1 MNKQDYIRSVL
12 FLSFLIYFAQG
23 VIYSQGSIIAQA
35 ALGLIYLI
43 SGNYFVKTL
52 LQKKNKSFF
61 FKIWTALL
69 ILNIV
74 GFVFT
79 ADYTKHLGMF
89 KGVLMSLLT
98 FYPFYYWA
106 QNGNLKRKHL
116 VQFFVVMLP
125 LTIGI
130 FYFNRNAILTEAT
143 SDNIEVVNNI
153 AYSFVGLIPFVF
165 LIQQKR
171 LLSIFA
177 IGVLTFFIIQGA
189 KRGAIMVGALGLLS
203 FIYYQMRTVEKKH
216 RFRGYLIIA
225 ISIIGLSYFAYDM
238 LLSNEFL
245 MKRLESIGEGQSS
258 GRDIIY
264 ANIFNGWYNSD
275 SIMHYIFGFGFAGSM
290 LVSGS
295 GHFAHNDWLE
305 LLSNFG
311 LIGFFLYLS
320 LFYSAYMTLRKSKWT
335 IDKKL
340 LFGTIMSM
348 WFLTTLF
355 SMGYTSMGGYVNAM
369 LIGYLMGTPTKDLI

>member
-1 MNKQDYIRSVL
+1 MNKQDYIRSIL
-12 FLSFLIYFAQG
+12 FLFFLIYFAQG

-43 SGNYFVKTL
+43 SGNYFIKTL
-52 LQKKNKSFF
+52 LQKKKKTFF

-69 ILNIV
+69 ILNIL

-116 VQFFVVMLP
+116 VQFFAVMLP

-143 SDNIEVVNNI
+143 SDSIEVVNNI
-153 AYSFVGLIPFVF
+153 AYRFVGLIPFVF

-171 LLSIFA
+171 LLSILGF
-177 IGVLTFFIIQGA
+177 GVLTFFIIQGA

-216 RFRGYLIIA
+216 RFKGYLVIA
-225 ISIIGLSYFAYDM
+225 ISIIGLSYFAYDI
-238 LLSNEFL
+238 LLSNEFV
-245 MKRLESIGEGQSS
+245 MKRLESMGEGQSS

-290 LVSGS
+290 LLSGS

-311 LIGFFLYLS
+311 LLGVVLYFY
-320 LFYSAYMTLRKSKWT
+320 LFYSAYTTLRKSNWR

-348 WFLTTLF
+348 WFFTTLF

>member
-1 MNKQDYIRSVL
+1 
-12 FLSFLIYFAQG
+12 
-23 VIYSQGSIIAQA
+23 QGSIIAQA

-43 SGNYFVKTL
+43 SGNYFIKTL

-98 FYPFYYWA
+98 FYPFYYLA
-106 QNGNLKRKHL
+106 QNGYLKRKHL

-165 LIQQKR
+165 LIQQ
-171 LLSIFA
+171 
-177 IGVLTFFIIQGA
+177 
-189 KRGAIMVGALGLLS
+189 
-203 FIYYQMRTVEKKH
+203 
-216 RFRGYLIIA
+216 
-225 ISIIGLSYFAYDM
+225 
-238 LLSNEFL
+238 
-245 MKRLESIGEGQSS
+245 
-258 GRDIIY
+258 
-264 ANIFNGWYNSD
+264 
-275 SIMHYIFGFGFAGSM
+275 
-290 LVSGS
+290 
-295 GHFAHNDWLE
+295 
-305 LLSNFG
+305 
-311 LIGFFLYLS
+311 
-320 LFYSAYMTLRKSKWT
+320 
-335 IDKKL
+335 
-340 LFGTIMSM
+340 
-348 WFLTTLF
+348 
-355 SMGYTSMGGYVNAM
+355 
-369 LIGYLMGTPTKDLI
+369 